1 MAKSNVSAISAPAP
15 AHQEVAAVWA
25 PTASLKRWDKNPR
38 KNDPAVA
45 AVVKSI
51 KRFGF
56 GAPIIARKADGEI
69 IAGHTRH
76 KAAEV
81 LGLEQVPVRFLDL
94 DPAEAHLLAIA
105 DNKLNEKAEW
115 DEALVASILSD
126 YSLEDAALAGFDS
139 AELDKM
145 AADVAGDRTQEPLD
159 EDRYRNQYAV
169 NVVCANEQEQQALYE
184 RLVAEGLDC
193 RVVVT

>member
-15 AHQEVAAVWA
+15 AHQEVAAVWV

-105 DNKLNEKAEW
+105 DNKLSEKAEW
-115 DEALVASILSD
+115 DDALVASILSD

-145 AADVAGDRTQEPLD
+145 AAQLAPAPAPESSAEEIDVNSFELGCRCPRCGFEFNPKEPL
-159 EDRYRNQYAV
+159 
-169 NVVCANEQEQQALYE
+169 
-184 RLVAEGLDC
+184 RLESGRPV
-193 RVVVT
+193 RRP

>member
-69 IAGHTRH
+69 IAGHGRME
-76 KAAEV
+76 AAKR
-81 LGLEQVPVRFLDL
+81 LGMPKVPVRFLDL
-94 DPAEAHLLAIA
+94 DPAEAHLLALA
-105 DNKLNEKAEW
+105 DNKLTEVGEW
-115 DEALVASILSD
+115 DDAMLREILAQAKGD
-126 YSLEDAALAGFDS
+126 G
-139 AELDKM
+139 
-145 AADVAGDRTQEPLD
+145 ADI
-159 EDRYRNQYAV
+159 
-169 NVVCANEQEQQALYE
+169 
-184 RLVAEGLDC
+184 EGLGEDVRAAVMKKHGVDLHWEIR
-193 RVVVT
+193 RVGRP